1 MKANTYASIAA
12 ALLLALSPG
21 LAQAATT
28 IRMQVDGLVCAF
40 CGSAIEKKLRS
51 HAATDD
57 VLVSLE
63 HKVVALSLKDG
74 QDIADDTLRSQI
86 TDAGYQVKKIERVSQ
101 SLDTLR
107 AELKGKTHGG
117 R

>member
-1 MKANTYASIAA
+1 MNIRTFAA
-12 ALLLALSPG
+12 TLSLCALSVG
-21 LAQAATT
+21 QSWAAQT

-51 HAATDD
+51 NAATDD

-63 HKVVALSLKDG
+63 HRIVALSLKDG
-74 QDIADDTLRSQI
+74 QDLADDVLRKQI
-86 TDAGYQVKKIERVSQ
+86 TDAGYLVKSIERVP
-101 SLDTLR
+101 DTLDSLR
-107 AELKGKTHGG
+107 AGLKA

>member
-1 MKANTYASIAA
+1 MKQIRLLFASI
-12 ALLLALSPG
+12 LLPLLSSLP
-21 LAQAATT
+21 AHAATT
-28 IRMQVDGLVCAF
+28 IKMQVEGLVCAF

-51 HAATDD
+51 HAATAD

-74 QDIADDTLRSQI
+74 LDIPDDTLRAQI
-86 TDAGYQVKKIERVSQ
+86 TDAGYRVRRMERVPE
-101 SLDTLR
+101 SLDSLR
-107 AELKGKTHGG
+107 ATLKGTSDGG

>member
-1 MKANTYASIAA
+1 MRTRSVATFAG
-12 ALLLALSPG
+12 LLALT
-21 LAQAATT
+21 LAPAFAAST
-28 IRMQVDGLVCAF
+28 IKMQVDGLVCAC

-63 HKVVALSLKDG
+63 HKIVALSLKDG
-74 QDIADDTLRSQI
+74 QDIADDTLRTQI
-86 TDAGYQVKKIERVSQ
+86 TDAGYLVKKIERVPD
-101 SLDTLR
+101 SLDSLR
-107 AELKGKTHGG
+107 ASLKG

>member
-1 MKANTYASIAA
+1 MKRTTCLSIAS
-12 ALLLALSPG
+12 ALLLALSAS

-101 SLDTLR
+101 SLDSLR
-107 AELKGKTHGG
+107 AELKGKAHG
-117 R
+117 RR

>member
-1 MKANTYASIAA
+1 MKTHTFIAA
-12 ALLLALSPG
+12 LSLSTLAVGHAWS
-21 LAQAATT
+21 AQT

-51 HAATDD
+51 NAATDD

-63 HKVVALSLKDG
+63 HKIVALSLKDG
-74 QDIADDTLRSQI
+74 QDIADDLLRKQI
-86 TDAGYQVKKIERVSQ
+86 TDAGYVVKTIERTP
-101 SLDTLR
+101 DTLDSLR
-107 AELKGKTHGG
+107 AGLKA

>member
-1 MKANTYASIAA
+1 MNKLNFHAMTI
-12 ALLLALSPG
+12 ALSLTAMPT
-21 LAQAATT
+21 LAGTT
-28 IRMQVDGLVCAF
+28 IRMQVEGLVCAF

-51 HAATDD
+51 HAATTD

-74 QDIADDTLRSQI
+74 QDISDDTLRTQI
-86 TDAGYQVKKIERVSQ
+86 TDAGYQVKKIERVP
-101 SLDTLR
+101 DTLDSLR
-107 AELKGKTHGG
+107 ATLKG